1 METVLPTCLLIGK
14 QDDVSYNVGDINA
27 IRATGMGNR
36 YPSNSVIRVAKQLL
50 VNWKTANGAWSS
62 DYQLVIGLVINS
74 RSIFHRS
81 ICWPIRF
88 ARCFGGRRIFE
99 YLAEENRTLKFRA
112 IEIRRQGVIS
122 FVARE
127 EEGEEKFEFEFRFR
141 REMSK
146 EDGEGERERDLI
158 R

>member
-88 ARCFGGRRIFE
+88 ARCFGERRIFE
-99 YLAEENRTLKFRA
+99 LLGRGKSNFK
-112 IEIRRQGVIS
+112 IS
-122 FVARE
+122 RDWNSTTGRHFICREE
-127 EEGEEKFEFEFRFR
+127 EEGEEKFEFRFR
-141 REMSK
+141 RKMSK
-146 EDGEGERERDLI
+146 EDGEGKRERDLI